1 MEGLKEIKNTKFPLR
16 LFLLDNSHK
25 IETKL
30 CIFFFLFQKHLLQPA
45 SAKITGTFWRSNFTL
60 IYSGKINIC
69 VIFAVDEILKFG
81 WTYFCG
87 SQLFIYYTK

>member
-30 CIFFFLFQKHLLQPA
+30 CIFFPFSEA
-45 SAKITGTFWRSNFTL
+45 SSTASFCKVTGTFWRSNFTL